1 MIFFRLPYP
10 LWFAEGTYFY
20 PWLLLNRNSLT
31 ILILSCLGGCHSSE
45 EPQTVKNPYPAPSYL
60 DIQKLAEVLIERADV
75 QAGEHIM
82 FVAEPNRFYNIIPA
96 LVNEI
101 NKRNATYLGTFSVS
115 EESPQEW
122 STDFIEDAPL
132 DSTKFDELV
141 SYFNKVD
148 LGIMLPGA
156 TPDDLAYAAMQ
167 EVLNQGKGRTIHFHW
182 AGAYD
187 LEGQLLENTRFI
199 DSIYQYAIFKTD
211 YEVLAARQEALE
223 DAMRDAEILVTTEAG
238 TAIRFEIGN
247 RPVTRQDGDA
257 SAARATQA
265 LNLIDREVEIPAGAI
280 RVAPIEESVNGR
292 VVFPLSYWN
301 NTRVDT
307 LTLTFEKGQVVQME
321 AVQGQEAVL
330 AEMEEAGYAGESF
343 REFALG
349 INPLLSIIHQP
360 ESIIP
365 YYGYGNGVVRLSLGD
380 NTELGGKVGGGYV
393 RWNFFPDATV
403 EIGGEIWVE
412 KGKLIK

>member
-1 MIFFRLPYP
+1 MIFFRPPYP
-10 LWFAEGTYFY
+10 LLFAEGTYFY

-31 ILILSCLGGCHSSE
+31 ILILSCLGGCQSSE

-82 FVAEPNRFYNIIPA
+82 FVAEPNRFYNIIPT

-141 SYFNKVD
+141 SYFSKVD

-349 INPLLSIIHQP
+349 MNPLLSIIHQP

-380 NTELGGKVGGGYV
+380 NAELGGKVGGGYV